1 MNSWATRTLKLYLQV
16 MLNAQ
21 RTVAAGKDGIFFGSL
36 VRVARLECDSKES
49 DAIEPIELMREELA
63 TDERRLTIQDYG
75 AGVSPHSLKNPTGSG
90 GRSVSA
96 IHASSA
102 IPSHWGVLLFR
113 LVRELKPRHV
123 LELGTNL
130 GVSACYIRA
139 AMDLNENEGRLV
151 TIEGDPTLA
160 SMAKENLARVSSG
173 NVDVM
178 IGKFQDI
185 LPSAL
190 DSLGSVDLV
199 FIDGHHEEEPTYRY
213 YHMIKPYATN
223 DIVMI
228 FDDIYLWSRPVR
240 RAWKRIVAE
249 ERRAVAIDLAKIGIL
264 KFNS

>member
-1 MNSWATRTLKLYLQV
+1 

-21 RTVAAGKDGIFFGSL
+21 RTVAASKDGMFLGSL
-36 VRVARLECDSKES
+36 VRVARLECDLKES
-49 DAIEPIELMREELA
+49 DAIQQIELMRKELA

-75 AGVSPHSLKNPTGSG
+75 AGVSPLSLKESSGSRD
-90 GRSVSA
+90 RSVSA

-102 IPSHWGVLLFR
+102 IPSHWGVFLFR

-123 LELGTNL
+123 LELGANL
-130 GVSACYIRA
+130 GVSASYIRA

-160 SMAKENLARVSSG
+160 SIAKENIARISSG
-173 NVDVM
+173 RADVM

-185 LPSAL
+185 LPAAL
-190 DSLGSVDLV
+190 DSLGSVDLA

-213 YHMIKPYATN
+213 YHLIKPYVTDEA
-223 DIVMI
+223 VMI

-249 ERRAVAIDLAKIGIL
+249 ERRAVVIDLAKIGIL